1 MEGRLVYFRPRT
13 VLVVLAVVLAT
24 ALVLRVLWVTRDV
37 LIWAAI
43 AVFLAM
49 ALNPAVEWLQARGI
63 RRRGLA
69 VGIVFVGA
77 VLGIAAV
84 GALFVP
90 TLVREVNDFAQAVP
104 DYVDDLTKGRGRLG
118 FLERDYQIVEKV
130 REAIEKSGAAGVL
143 GLSSTAVAVTKSVI
157 SAVVAVLTI
166 AFLTLFMLLEGPAWV
181 ERIYSLLPETSQ
193 PRWRRVGHEIYRTV
207 GGYVTGNLA
216 ISFVAGVAST
226 TVLLVLGV
234 PYAVALGLLVA
245 ILDLVPLAGATIA
258 AVIVATV
265 GFLHSIRRRADR
277 VLRRLPAVRE
287 PRAPAARLRPHRAAL
302 AARRPDRGADGRQTG
317 GRGGRARCDPDRRL
331 DAGRVAR
338 LARPPAPDPG
348 RARLVVRRP
357 GSAALGAASVSLSAE
372 EKSAL
377 GRRKTRLRSVTN

>member
-77 VLGIAAV
+77 VLGIVAV

-104 DYVDDLTKGRGRLG
+104 DYIDDLTKGRGRLG

-130 REAIEKSGAAGVL
+130 RAAIEKSGAAGVL
-143 GLSSTAVAVTKSVI
+143 GLSSTAVALTKSVI

-166 AFLTLFMLLEGPAWV
+166 
-181 ERIYSLLPETSQ
+181 
-193 PRWRRVGHEIYRTV
+193 
-207 GGYVTGNLA
+207 
-216 ISFVAGVAST
+216 
-226 TVLLVLGV
+226 
-234 PYAVALGLLVA
+234 
-245 ILDLVPLAGATIA
+245 
-258 AVIVATV
+258 
-265 GFLHSIRRRADR
+265 
-277 VLRRLPAVRE
+277 LR
-287 PRAPAARLRPHRAAL
+287 
-302 AARRPDRGADGRQTG
+302 
-317 GRGGRARCDPDRRL
+317 
-331 DAGRVAR
+331 
-338 LARPPAPDPG
+338 
-348 RARLVVRRP
+348 
-357 GSAALGAASVSLSAE
+357 
-372 EKSAL
+372 
-377 GRRKTRLRSVTN
+377 

>member
-1 MEGRLVYFRPRT
+1 MERRLVYFRPRT
-13 VLVVLAVVLAT
+13 VLVVLAVVLGA

-43 AVFLAM
+43 ALFLAM
-49 ALNPAVEWLQARGI
+49 ALNPAVDWLQARGI

-77 VLGIAAV
+77 VLGIVAI

-143 GLSSTAVAVTKSVI
+143 GLSSTAVAVTKSVV

-166 AFLTLFMLLEGPAWV
+166 AFLTLFMLIEGPSWV
-181 ERIYSLLPETSQ
+181 ERVYALLPEESQ

-234 PYAVALGLLVA
+234 PYAVATPTVRILARGARFTRVPWVLVA
-245 ILDLVPLAGATIA
+245 STAVSLTTTTRAGVREVRVLGSLLAYRLEQATGMPADPALVKKLAVELYLAPKRKPDVATLDLPLAQLARKWLFRGVFGRDT
-258 AVIVATV
+258 
-265 GFLHSIRRRADR
+265 RRAAEKALDAAERLDLER
-277 VLRRLPAVRE
+277 VLETRRTS
-287 PRAPAARLRPHRAAL
+287 
-302 AARRPDRGADGRQTG
+302 D
-317 GRGGRARCDPDRRL
+317 
-331 DAGRVAR
+331 
-338 LARPPAPDPG
+338 
-348 RARLVVRRP
+348 
-357 GSAALGAASVSLSAE
+357 
-372 EKSAL
+372 
-377 GRRKTRLRSVTN
+377 